1 MEVVFAYEAWSRL
14 ADVSN
19 AQTLRDLADLLVV
32 VNVTL
37 RVGVGLLGSLEGN
50 ANEVLSK
57 DVVENAGT
65 QVAVLLELWHRL
77 AYHQNTRRRIEAIP
91 SR

>member
-19 AQTLRDLADLLVV
+19 FQPLRDLADLLVV

-65 QVAVLLELWHRL
+65 QVAVLLEL
-77 AYHQNTRRRIEAIP
+77 
-91 SR
+91 

>member
-19 AQTLRDLADLLVV
+19 AQPLRDLADLLVV

-37 RVGVGLLGSLEGN
+37 RIGVSLLSSLEGN

-65 QVAVLLELWHRL
+65 QVAVLLEL
-77 AYHQNTRRRIEAIP
+77 
-91 SR
+91 

>member
-1 MEVVFAYEAWSRL
+1 MGMPAAIHFFTWLAMEVVFAYEAWSRL

-19 AQTLRDLADLLVV
+19 AQPLRDLADLLVV

-37 RVGVGLLGSLEGN
+37 RIGVSLLSSLEGN

-65 QVAVLLELWHRL
+65 QVAVLLEL
-77 AYHQNTRRRIEAIP
+77 
-91 SR
+91 

>member
-19 AQTLRDLADLLVV
+19 IQPLRDLADLLVV

-37 RVGVGLLGSLEGN
+37 RIGIGLLSSLEGN
-50 ANEVLSK
+50 ANKVLSK
-57 DVVENAGT
+57 HVVEDAGT
-65 QVAVLLELWHRL
+65 QVAVLLEL
-77 AYHQNTRRRIEAIP
+77 
-91 SR
+91 